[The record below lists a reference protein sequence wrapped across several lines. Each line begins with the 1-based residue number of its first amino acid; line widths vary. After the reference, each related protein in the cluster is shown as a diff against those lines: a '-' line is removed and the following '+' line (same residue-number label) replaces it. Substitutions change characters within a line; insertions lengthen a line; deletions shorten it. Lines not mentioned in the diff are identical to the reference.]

1 MLETSLK
8 TKIMNE
14 VDRRFDD
21 QTKVLADLVKI
32 PSTRFREA
40 PAQDMMARLF
50 KEEGSASIAGRSR
63 STTSSTCRATRRT
76 ARITTMPG
84 TWSAPGG
91 PTRPKG
97 RSLILNGHID
107 VVPEGPHEMWAR
119 HPFEPAVKDGWMYG
133 RGAGDMKAGIILN
146 LFALRALR
154 ALGYQPAADV
164 YQQSVVE
171 EECTGNGALACLQR
185 GYRADAALIPEPSSG
200 MLTIA
205 QVGVMWFQVK
215 VTGHPVHVYKADAGS
230 NAIESAFRLIQQLR
244 ELEKKWNEKKAH
256 DPHFHDHHHPVNF
269 NVGKIAG
276 GDWAS
281 SVPSWCTFD
290 MRVGVLPT
298 QTLKECRQEVED
310 VIRRAAANDPFLGN
324 NPPTVSWEGFQAEPF
339 VLKNHEQV
347 RVVLAEAHQT
357 VFGTAWR
364 TRPRPARPTT
374 ASSASMRASRRWS
387 MARNPTT
394 SMASTSGWNSSRYGR
409 SPRRRPCSSPNGAAC
424 RRRRAVAMK
433 PVYRGVFPVVPT
445 VFDEQRRARPRGP
458 EALHRLHDRCRLA
471 GHVHP
476 RQLVRAVRADR
487 RRARAGDGLR
497 AGACRRPRAGDR
509 DDHAFRLAGLRRAQ
523 PPGRRRPAP
532 PW

>member
-1 MLETSLK
+1 
-8 TKIMNE
+8 
-14 VDRRFDD
+14 
-21 QTKVLADLVKI
+21 
-32 PSTRFREA
+32 
-40 PAQDMMARLF
+40 
-50 KEEGSASIAGRSR
+50 
-63 STTSSTCRATRRT
+63 
-76 ARITTMPG
+76 
-84 TWSAPGG
+84 
-91 PTRPKG
+91 
-97 RSLILNGHID
+97 
-107 VVPEGPHEMWAR
+107 MWAR

-200 MLTIA
+200 VLTVA

-281 SVPSWCTFD
+281 SVPAWCTFD
-290 MRVGVLPT
+290 MRVGVLPS

-324 NPPTVSWEGFQAEPF
+324 NPPTRDAGKASRPSRSCSRTTSRCGSCWPRRTRRCSAAT
-339 VLKNHEQV
+339 L
-347 RVVLAEAHQT
+347 
-357 VFGTAWR
+357 R

-374 ASSASMRASRRWS
+374 ASSASMPASRRWS
-387 MARNPTT
+387 TARNPTT
-394 SMASTSGWNSSRYGR
+394 SMASTSG
-409 SPRRRPCSSPNGAAC
+409 
-424 RRRRAVAMK
+424 
-433 PVYRGVFPVVPT
+433 
-445 VFDEQRRARPRGP
+445 
-458 EALHRLHDRCRLA
+458 
-471 GHVHP
+471 
-476 RQLVRAVRADR
+476 
-487 RRARAGDGLR
+487 
-497 AGACRRPRAGDR
+497 
-509 DDHAFRLAGLRRAQ
+509 
-523 PPGRRRPAP
+523 
-532 PW
+532 

>member
-1 MLETSLK
+1 MLEQALK
-8 TKIMNE
+8 TQIMNQ
-14 VDRRFDD
+14 VDRQFDD
-21 QTKVLADLVKI
+21 QTKVLADLVRI

-50 KEEGSASIAGRSR
+50 KEDKLSVDRWQIKIDDLKHLPGYSPHSQDYDDAWNVV
-63 STTSSTCRATRRT
+63 
-76 ARITTMPG
+76 G
-84 TWSAPGG
+84 TWRPGS
-91 PTRPKG
+91 PRG

-119 HPFEPAVKDGWMYG
+119 HPFDAAVKDGWMYG

-146 LFALRALR
+146 LYALRALR

-200 MLTIA
+200 TLTIA

-256 DPHFHDHHHPVNF
+256 DPHFHTHHHPVNF

-298 QTLKECRQEVED
+298 QNLRNAGRRWRTSFAAPPPTIHSSAT
-310 VIRRAAANDPFLGN
+310 IRRPCHGKASRPSRSCSR
-324 NPPTVSWEGFQAEPF
+324 TTSRC
-339 VLKNHEQV
+339 

-357 VFGTAWR
+357 VFGTALEDKTSTGTADNR
-364 TRPRPARPTT
+364 FFGLYAGIPALVYGPR
-374 ASSASMRASRRWS
+374 SDDIH
-387 MARNPTT
+387 
-394 SMASTSGWNSSRYGR
+394 G
-409 SPRRRPCSSPNGAAC
+409 
-424 RRRRAVAMK
+424 
-433 PVYRGVFPVVPT
+433 
-445 VFDEQRRARPRGP
+445 FDESVELESVRKITQAT
-458 EALHRLHDRCRLA
+458 ALFIAEWC
-471 GHVHP
+471 
-476 RQLVRAVRADR
+476 
-487 RRARAGDGLR
+487 GLSK
-497 AGACRRPRAGDR
+497 A
-509 DDHAFRLAGLRRAQ
+509 
-523 PPGRRRPAP
+523 
-532 PW
+532 

>member
-1 MLETSLK
+1 MLEQALK
-8 TKIMNE
+8 TQIMNQ
-14 VDRRFDD
+14 VDRQFDD
-21 QTKVLADLVKI
+21 QTKVLADLVRI

-50 KEEGSASIAGRSR
+50 KEDKLSVDRWQIKIDDLKHLPGYSPHSQDYDDAWNVV
-63 STTSSTCRATRRT
+63 
-76 ARITTMPG
+76 G
-84 TWSAPGG
+84 TWRPGS
-91 PTRPKG
+91 PKG

-119 HPFEPAVKDGWMYG
+119 HPFDAAVKDGWMYG

-146 LFALRALR
+146 LYALRALR

-200 MLTIA
+200 VLTIA

-256 DPHFHDHHHPVNF
+256 DPHFHTHHHPVNF

-298 QTLKECRQEVED
+298 QNAQGV
-310 VIRRAAANDPFLGN
+310 
-324 NPPTVSWEGFQAEPF
+324 
-339 VLKNHEQV
+339 
-347 RVVLAEAHQT
+347 
-357 VFGTAWR
+357 
-364 TRPRPARPTT
+364 PAGGGGR
-374 ASSASMRASRRWS
+374 
-387 MARNPTT
+387 
-394 SMASTSGWNSSRYGR
+394 R
-409 SPRRRPCSSPNGAAC
+409 SPRRR
-424 RRRRAVAMK
+424 
-433 PVYRGVFPVVPT
+433 
-445 VFDEQRRARPRGP
+445 QRS
-458 EALHRLHDRCRLA
+458 
-471 GHVHP
+471 VP
-476 RQLVRAVRADR
+476 RQQSADRVVGRLPGRAVRAQE
-487 RRARAGDGLR
+487 
-497 AGACRRPRAGDR
+497 PRAGQGRAGRSPPDGVRDGAGGQDLDR
-509 DDHAFRLAGLRRAQ
+509 HGRQSFLRPVRGHSRAGLRPAI
-523 PPGRRRPAP
+523 RRYPRLR
-532 PW
+532 